1 MRRHDLVTL
10 KKDAVVQSVSCCTTD
25 CAELFVRQWIAEGKA
40 FVNPRQEA
48 RLGNIQLGLAFIQN
62 GVKHRA
68 SLQANYED
76 ILRGNP
82 PLELSDCL
90 DMFKREEAIVLG
102 QLIEK
107 LELKGLSLY
116 VFGSVAWE
124 KITGTSYRTDKSDL
138 DLLCDVATMED
149 LRFVTNAFVEAE
161 RALPFCIDGELR
173 FPNDDCV
180 NWLEGLSALD
190 HPDGM
195 EVLVKG
201 ESGVYMGTMNS
212 LLEPVHA

>member
-1 MRRHDLVTL
+1 M
-10 KKDAVVQSVSCCTTD
+10 
-25 CAELFVRQWIAEGKA
+25 RQWIAEGKA
-40 FVNPRQEA
+40 FVNPRQDT
-48 RLGNIQLGLAFIQN
+48 RSPNIQLGLAFIQD

-68 SLQANYED
+68 SLQAKCED

-82 PLELSDCL
+82 PHELSDCL
-90 DMFKREEAIVLG
+90 DMFPKEEAIVLR

-107 LELKGLSLY
+107 LELKGLPLY

-124 KITGTSYRTDKSDL
+124 RISGTSYRTDKSDL
-138 DLLCDVATMED
+138 DLICDVATLQD

-190 HPDGM
+190 HLDGT

-201 ESGVYMGTMNS
+201 EAGVYMGTIDS